1 MPQLLGPED
10 GAKEVSIGDSVVA
23 TRGKDGVFN
32 VDNPAVAT
40 LMRKSGDFTTR
51 GIRIGA
57 GARGFKCQDCGFV
70 AIIKD
75 SCGRCGGSDLKAES

>member
-23 TRGKDGVFN
+23 TRGRDGVFN

-40 LMRKSGDFTTR
+40 LMRKTGDFTTR

-57 GARGFKCQDCGFV
+57 GSPGYTCTSCGFV

>member
-23 TRGKDGVFN
+23 TRGRDGVFN

-40 LMRKSGDFTTR
+40 LMRKTGDFSTR

-57 GARGFKCQDCGFV
+57 GSPGYTCASCGFV

-75 SCGRCGGSDLKAES
+75 SCGRCGGTNLEAQS